1 MTILT
6 KGMGAILKGI
16 KTLKKS
22 KKFPGKDAAK
32 QLDKR
37 GPRKKGRDFLDVRD
51 RINRTKSRREGVAAK
66 IREFRENK
74 GKLTGATSNVKE
86 TIKKS
91 KFNKP
96 GSKVVKK
103 EGGVEVLLKP
113 GSKKKDLRKFKEF
126 IKTGERRK

>member
-1 MTILT
+1 MTLLT
-6 KGMGAILKGI
+6 RGMGAIVKGI

-22 KKFPGKDAAK
+22 KKFPGKDARK

-37 GPRKKGRDFLDVRD
+37 GPSKGRFFEDVNS
-51 RINRTKSRREGVAAK
+51 RITRTKNLRDQKASQ

-126 IKTGERRK
+126 IKTGKRKK

>member
-1 MTILT
+1 MALITR
-6 KGMGAILKGI
+6 GMGAILKGI
-16 KTLKKS
+16 KNLKKS
-22 KKFPGKDAAK
+22 KKFPGKNAQK
-32 QLDKR
+32 QLEKR
-37 GPRKKGRDFLDVRD
+37 GPSKGKDFLDVD
-51 RINRTKSRREGVAAK
+51 SRITRTKDLRDKKASQIK
-66 IREFRENK
+66 EFRENK
-74 GKLTGATSNVKE
+74 GKFSGATSNVKE

-126 IKTGERRK
+126 IKTGKRKK

>member
-1 MTILT
+1 MAIIT

-22 KKFPGKDAAK
+22 KKFPGKNASK
-32 QLDKR
+32 QLQEKYPKGTSKR
-37 GPRKKGRDFLDVRD
+37 QEVQN
-51 RINRTKSRREGVAAK
+51 RITRTKDLRDQKALQIK
-66 IREFRENK
+66 EFRKNE
-74 GKLTGATSNVKE
+74 GKFSGVNSNVKE

-126 IKTGERRK
+126 IKTGERKK